1 MKIKTTYQCE
11 YCLTEYKSRGD
22 AAKCESE
29 CLMLTENERKTVAE
43 LLSGNIVELGFSDLS
58 ELILNFPDKI
68 NTLMIQKTFDGY
80 CVVADEVSI
89 SEEQKRRQLKDR
101 F

>member
-1 MKIKTTYQCE
+1 MKTNITYQCE
-11 YCLTEYKSRGD
+11 YCLTEYKNRGD
-22 AAKCESE
+22 AAKCEAE
-29 CLMLTENERKTVAE
+29 CSILTERGRKTVAE
-43 LLSGNIVELGFSDLS
+43 LLSDNIVELGFSDLS

-68 NTLMIQKTFDGY
+68 NTLMIQKTFNGY
-80 CVVADEVSI
+80 CVIADEVSI